1 MPGVAVP
8 APSKAMWHITFTHA
22 GALALGVAAVLP
34 VVIHLLTRQRPRL
47 IRFPAVRFIQLS
59 QRRSFRR
66 TQFKHLLLLLLR
78 MGLIALFALLIARPV
93 LTQGAAAGPAPGA
106 EGTPA
111 AAIILD
117 DSLSMNY
124 RLGDATWFDEA
135 RSRALEL
142 AARLPERSAAAL
154 LTTSHPGGK
163 LQRKADALSGRISGL
178 LAGTRSNSC
187 WQALESAAGMLR
199 AEAASRRDIFLFTDM
214 TPSAWAGYEQRTL
227 DLGKEVNL
235 HVVDCAGGEAVNGA
249 ISELRQEGEPA
260 ILGAK
265 LSLEARVL
273 ASGGPLDR
281 TLQFEFDGTPVEQ
294 RPLRLQAGEQAAAKF
309 STILTSSGHHWGRVG
324 FMNPDGLPQDDA
336 RTFSV
341 EVAPEVSVLCV
352 EDDTSSDVESPS
364 YFFRL
369 ALNPWDE
376 PGRGIFRVQRA
387 SAGQLEQMQLS
398 PFDVVALVGAGRV
411 RDAAWRRLDAYVS
424 GGGGLV
430 VFAGPETEAS
440 YGTGSARAVLPVEVG
455 PVVAA
460 PPDAQFGLRVVKS
473 SHPFVSSLMASG
485 ATLAQIRYR
494 QCRRL
499 SPGRDAVELLSFGPD
514 LPALVLSEARGKVAV
529 FAATADDRWGDFAKT
544 EPFIP
549 FCHELLLHLAGRT
562 GSGIQSVS
570 AGAQV
575 PLAFEASRWPTTV
588 YVTAPG
594 AREAERLLP
603 GTTPGKLS
611 YWKTDVPG
619 YYRVDFERHDLKW
632 HSGFAVN
639 TAAIESRLEKVPF
652 DKVKNSIHAGNVEL
666 VKEATLGAD
675 NVTEGGGSRE
685 LTPYLALL
693 ALGLLLTESFLA
705 NRFYGSPGAPSE
717 PAS

>member
-1 MPGVAVP
+1 MTVS
-8 APSKAMWHITFTHA
+8 SKAMWHITFTNA
-22 GALALGVAAVLP
+22 GALALGAAAVLP
-34 VVIHLLTRQRPRL
+34 VVIHLLSRQRPKL
-47 IRFPAVRFIQLS
+47 IRFTGVRFIQLS

-93 LTQGAAAGPAPGA
+93 LTHGAAAGAAPGA

-124 RLGDATWFDEA
+124 RVGDATWFDEA

-142 AARLPERSAAAL
+142 AARLPERCAAAV
-154 LTTSHPGGK
+154 LTTSHPSGR
-163 LQRKADALSGRISGL
+163 LQHRADALTGRVSGL

-187 WQALESAAGMLR
+187 WQALETAAGMLR
-199 AEAASRRDIFLFTDM
+199 AEAASRRDVFLFTDM
-214 TPSAWAGYEQRTL
+214 TPSAWAGYEQRTV

-235 HVVDCAGGEAVNGA
+235 YVVDCATGEAANGA
-249 ISELRQEGEPA
+249 VSELRQEGEPA

-273 ASGGPLDR
+273 ASGAPLSR
-281 TLQFEFDGTPVEQ
+281 AMQFEFDGTAVEQ
-294 RPLRLQAGEQAAAKF
+294 RPVSLQAGDQATIRF
-309 STILTSSGHHWGRVG
+309 STILTSTGHHWGRVA
-324 FMNPDGLPQDDA
+324 FMSPDGLPQDDA
-336 RTFSV
+336 RTFTV
-341 EVAPEVSVLCV
+341 EVAPEVSVLCI
-352 EDDTSSDVESPS
+352 EDNVSSGVESPS

-376 PGRGIFRVQRA
+376 PGRGMFGVQRA
-387 SAGQLEQMQLS
+387 SPGQLEQMQLS
-398 PFDVVALVGAGRV
+398 PFDVIALVGAGRMN
-411 RDAAWRRLDAYVS
+411 DAAWQRLDAYVS

-430 VFAGPETEAS
+430 VFAGPETGES

-460 PPDAQFGLRVVKS
+460 PPEAQLGLRVVKS
-473 SHPFVSSLMASG
+473 SHPFVSALMASG
-485 ATLAQIRYR
+485 ATLAQVHYR

-499 SPGRDAVELLSFGPD
+499 SPGRDALELLSFGPD

-529 FAATADDRWGDFAKT
+529 FAGTADDRWGDFAKT
-544 EPFIP
+544 QPFIP
-549 FCHELLLHLAGRT
+549 FCHELLLLLASRAGA
-562 GSGIQSVS
+562 GIQSAN
-570 AGAQV
+570 AGAQL
-575 PLAFEASRWPTTV
+575 PITFEASRWATTV
-588 YVTAPG
+588 YVTPPG

-603 GTTPGKLS
+603 GTTPGKLT
-611 YWKTDVPG
+611 YWKTDAPG
-619 YYRVDFERHDLKW
+619 YYRVDFERRDTKW
-632 HSGFAVN
+632 RSGFAVN

-652 DKVKNSIHAGNVEL
+652 EKVKKSIRAGKVEL
-666 VKEATLGAD
+666 MTEATLSTD
-675 NVTEGGGSRE
+675 NVAAGGSTRE

-693 ALGLLLTESFLA
+693 ALSLLLAESFLA
-705 NRFYGSPGAPSE
+705 NRFYGSASAPSE
-717 PAS
+717 PPN